1 MNIQRQ
7 RPRKT
12 RNIEYIRE
20 LAGKV
25 WLQHRILVIE
35 IKLERQLG
43 DKIWR
48 IWKVCM
54 RNLDNLVGSWSE
66 ITEGC

>member
-12 RNIEYIRE
+12 PNIEYIQE

-35 IKLERQLG
+35 IKLERQVG
-43 DKIWR
+43 DKVWR
-48 IWKVCM
+48 IWKVYM
-54 RNLDNLVGSWSE
+54 RNLDNLVGNWSE
-66 ITEGC
+66 ITEGY

>member
-12 RNIEYIRE
+12 PNIEYIQE

-35 IKLERQLG
+35 IGKTSWGQGMENLESLHEESG
-43 DKIWR
+43 
-48 IWKVCM
+48 
-54 RNLDNLVGSWSE
+54 
-66 ITEGC
+66 